1 MQWLS
6 LSLTKIVSEGFPT
19 SFNFSGGSC
28 KQAML
33 TILIKA
39 YCINVVVVI
48 KPIYLNKRYL
58 FQNKIYYLDKVY
70 FCFAKIKLSKDTMH
84 KLN

>member
-1 MQWLS
+1 
-6 LSLTKIVSEGFPT
+6 
-19 SFNFSGGSC
+19 
-28 KQAML
+28 ML

-39 YCINVVVVI
+39 YCINVVVDI

-58 FQNKIYYLDKVY
+58 FQNKIYYLDKIY
-70 FCFAKIKLSKDTMH
+70 FFFAKLKLSKRTLY